1 VTLVPASSRAPNV
14 PLTDLVLAGMPPA
27 EPVLP
32 DLSLLTVPDVG
43 SALVVPTGYG
53 DNSVVEPSILYDVR
67 APFMADANGQNGY
80 EYVLCAAPYFG
91 SNAALENP
99 CLWVSHDGTTWLQ
112 VVFTAGVGV
121 VNTGAAVT
129 ATPIV
134 AQGNQGDGNNSDPYL
149 VRGQDGTYYIIWNQ
163 FLNPTG
169 SGGTGT
175 GSNDWGIKGIQ
186 ASSLAGPWTTPVSL
200 LQQVRATRRDSSPCA
215 FYDGTKWQ
223 IYAIDLHDLTVQ
235 APITRYTVSGASLLG
250 TWAVQ
255 SNPTIALP
263 AAYSTQ
269 TWWHVTSLRWGARH
283 VLILQ
288 DNIINSS
295 SSGNMWIVW
304 SDDGGT
310 TWTVPNVPFL
320 SGSWYRSAAPVAVR
334 TRAMGFD
341 ILLGNLAGGVW
352 SLYRGN
358 ATLSPLTYAG
368 VGQNGVPNHS
378 AAVSVAKQLV
388 TPYTVGD
395 TANRADSAVLIGTL
409 DSGQTFTVATGTWGI
424 SSKQIYVAVSG
435 GNNKVTLA
443 LTGNADGIYACEY
456 SVIDTAIQQ
465 YLIIRNVDA
474 NNFVRLGYATTGKYK
489 IENIVAG
496 GVSQSAVSTLVGPVS
511 GDILTAV
518 CFGSAITVYVNGSK
532 ILGVTGWTAN
542 QTGSGIGLQSNGT
555 SNARWRNLYARP
567 LVVNQ

>member
-169 SGGTGT
+169 
-175 GSNDWGIKGIQ
+175 
-186 ASSLAGPWTTPVSL
+186 
-200 LQQVRATRRDSSPCA
+200 
-215 FYDGTKWQ
+215 
-223 IYAIDLHDLTVQ
+223 
-235 APITRYTVSGASLLG
+235 
-250 TWAVQ
+250 